1 MSSKLVP
8 LLMAF
13 PQFHLRVPTMWQ
25 LTSERKKESST
36 TSEVEVAH
44 LL

>member
-8 LLMAF
+8 FLMAF
-13 PQFHLRVPTMWQ
+13 PQFHLRVPTTWQ
-25 LTSERKKESST
+25 LTSERKKESGA